1 MTYEKETLKQL
12 RISLDEE
19 DDETSIILII
29 ENHHKYLKEY
39 ITILMDADT
48 SIKDKQATTSLLFP
62 ILNMH
67 AKAEEEVLYQALKD
81 STNKDVRLE
90 GLHGQDEHEIV
101 YELIDELKIMGA
113 ETSWS
118 EEIDSKMRV
127 LTGLL
132 KNHLKEEEQAMFPM
146 VEKMIPESKLMD
158 LTDDYLDR
166 CKLYLDMAMEDTPS
180 EVSRSDVITFFY

>member
-1 MTYEKETLKQL
+1 MTYEKETLKHL
-12 RISLDEE
+12 RTSLDEE
-19 DDETSIILII
+19 DDETSIIPIL

-39 ITILMDADT
+39 ISILMDAET
-48 SIKDKQATTSLLFP
+48 SAKDKQATATLFFP

-67 AKAEEEVLYQALKD
+67 AKAEEEVFYHTLKN
-81 STNKDVRLE
+81 STSKEVRME
-90 GLHGQDEHEIV
+90 GLHGEDEHQIA
-101 YELIDELKIMGA
+101 YELVDELKLMGA

-132 KNHLKEEEQAMFPM
+132 KNHLKEEEQVMFPM

-158 LTDDYLDR
+158 LTDEYLDR
-166 CKLYLDMAMEDTPS
+166 CKIYLDMAMEDTPS